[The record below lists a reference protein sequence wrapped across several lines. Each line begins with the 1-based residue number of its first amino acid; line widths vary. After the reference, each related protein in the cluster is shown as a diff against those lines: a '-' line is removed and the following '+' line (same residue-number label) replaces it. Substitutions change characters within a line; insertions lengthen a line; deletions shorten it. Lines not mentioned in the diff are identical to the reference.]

1 MKYKL
6 PQSYYDTIAR
16 IKQIIFGKKEDP
28 KKEDPKKEDPKK
40 EKPSIAADE

>member
-16 IKQIIFGKKEDP
+16 IRELIFGKKEDP
-28 KKEDPKKEDPKK
+28 KKEEVKEDPKK